1 MLNKR
6 VEILNRTQAE
16 DGDFGLDSGGVTWE
30 KTAEDWAAVD
40 FVKGIRA
47 MREGASMPTAWCWC
61 VCATPTK

>member
-16 DGDFGLDSGGVTWE
+16 EGDFGLDSGGVTWE

-40 FVKGIRA
+40 FV
-47 MREGASMPTAWCWC
+47 
-61 VCATPTK
+61 